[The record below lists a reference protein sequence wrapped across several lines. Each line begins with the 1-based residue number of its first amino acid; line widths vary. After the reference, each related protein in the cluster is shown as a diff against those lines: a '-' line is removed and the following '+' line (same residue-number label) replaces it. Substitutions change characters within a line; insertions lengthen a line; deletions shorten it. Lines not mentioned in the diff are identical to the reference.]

1 MYRTKFNYLI
11 LTISI
16 SVLYFALISP
26 DLLPNVTIPVKD
38 ALIISVF
45 VILTHLSDRLINLIH
60 TKQLEKKILLQH
72 AQMKTIIDNISVSLY
87 LKDLNGNVLL
97 TNQNHSDMLNL
108 KIKDIIGEK
117 SDSFYKNLDNIKKED
132 DKVTA
137 GRKIFR
143 IERLLELKNGQ
154 KGWYKIVKA
163 PVFNEDKEVENI
175 VVLLYNID
183 DEKALE
189 ERKETFVATL
199 THDLKTPTI
208 AQIKAID
215 LLLNQTFGTL
225 NQTQIEF
232 LEQIKNSCQYMYDLI
247 FTVLDTYLYDNG
259 QIKIHPEEFEINKLI
274 DEAVSEV
281 SNLLIEKEQ
290 NINIKSTLGN
300 NNNNNICGDKF
311 QLKRVIIN
319 LLSNAINY
327 GNNKSNIELML
338 IEDEINI
345 ILNIKNKSNYI
356 SDDKILDLYEKFKR
370 KDNIKFHKSGS
381 GLGLYL
387 AKQIIKEHNGDIFA
401 KSNKDEQSCTF
412 GFSLPKKSNFP
423 AQTNQTKV

>member
-1 MYRTKFNYLI
+1 MYRTKFSYII

-60 TKQLEKKILLQH
+60 TKQLEKKILLQY

-154 KGWYKIVKA
+154 KGWYRIVKA
-163 PVFNEDKEVENI
+163 PVYNEDKEVENI
-175 VVLLYNID
+175 
-183 DEKALE
+183 
-189 ERKETFVATL
+189 ERE
-199 THDLKTPTI
+199 D
-208 AQIKAID
+208 
-215 LLLNQTFGTL
+215 
-225 NQTQIEF
+225 
-232 LEQIKNSCQYMYDLI
+232 
-247 FTVLDTYLYDNG
+247 
-259 QIKIHPEEFEINKLI
+259 
-274 DEAVSEV
+274 
-281 SNLLIEKEQ
+281 
-290 NINIKSTLGN
+290 IKSLT
-300 NNNNNICGDKF
+300 KE
-311 QLKRVIIN
+311 
-319 LLSNAINY
+319 S
-327 GNNKSNIELML
+327 M
-338 IEDEINI
+338 
-345 ILNIKNKSNYI
+345 
-356 SDDKILDLYEKFKR
+356 EKMKKGQRDF
-370 KDNIKFHKSGS
+370 
-381 GLGLYL
+381 YL
-387 AKQIIKEHNGDIFA
+387 
-401 KSNKDEQSCTF
+401 
-412 GFSLPKKSNFP
+412 
-423 AQTNQTKV
+423 

>member
-38 ALIISVF
+38 ALIISIF
-45 VILTHLSDRLINLIH
+45 VILTHLSVRLINLIH
-60 TKQLEKKILLQH
+60 TKQLEKKILLQY

-154 KGWYKIVKA
+154 KGWYRIVKA
-163 PVFNEDKEVENI
+163 PVYNEDKEVENI

-300 NNNNNICGDKF
+300 NNICGDKF
-311 QLKRVIIN
+311 QLK
-319 LLSNAINY
+319 
-327 GNNKSNIELML
+327 
-338 IEDEINI
+338 
-345 ILNIKNKSNYI
+345 
-356 SDDKILDLYEKFKR
+356 
-370 KDNIKFHKSGS
+370 
-381 GLGLYL
+381 
-387 AKQIIKEHNGDIFA
+387 
-401 KSNKDEQSCTF
+401 
-412 GFSLPKKSNFP
+412 
-423 AQTNQTKV
+423 

>member
-60 TKQLEKKILLQH
+60 TKQLEKKILLQY

-154 KGWYKIVKA
+154 KGWYRIVKA
-163 PVFNEDKEVENI
+163 PVYNEDKEVENI

-290 NINIKSTLGN
+290 NINIK
-300 NNNNNICGDKF
+300 
-311 QLKRVIIN
+311 RVIIT

-327 GNNKSNIELML
+327 GNNKSNIELTL
-338 IEDEINI
+338 NEDENNI

>member
-1 MYRTKFNYLI
+1 MYRTKFSYII

-26 DLLPNVTIPVKD
+26 ELLPNVTIPVKD
-38 ALIISVF
+38 ALIISIF
-45 VILTHLSDRLINLIH
+45 VILTHLSIRLINLIH

-72 AQMKTIIDNISVSLY
+72 SQMKTIIDNVSVGLY

-132 DKVTA
+132 EKITV

-143 IERLLELKNGQ
+143 IERFLELKNGK
-154 KGWYKIVKA
+154 KGWYRVVKA

-175 VVLLYNID
+175 VVLLHNID

-215 LLLNQTFGTL
+215 LLLNQTFGT
-225 NQTQIEF
+225 
-232 LEQIKNSCQYMYDLI
+232 
-247 FTVLDTYLYDNG
+247 
-259 QIKIHPEEFEINKLI
+259 
-274 DEAVSEV
+274 
-281 SNLLIEKEQ
+281 
-290 NINIKSTLGN
+290 
-300 NNNNNICGDKF
+300 
-311 QLKRVIIN
+311 
-319 LLSNAINY
+319 
-327 GNNKSNIELML
+327 
-338 IEDEINI
+338 
-345 ILNIKNKSNYI
+345 
-356 SDDKILDLYEKFKR
+356 
-370 KDNIKFHKSGS
+370 
-381 GLGLYL
+381 
-387 AKQIIKEHNGDIFA
+387 
-401 KSNKDEQSCTF
+401 
-412 GFSLPKKSNFP
+412 
-423 AQTNQTKV
+423 

>member
-163 PVFNEDKEVENI
+163 PVYNEDKEVENI

-290 NINIKSTLGN
+290 NIT
-300 NNNNNICGDKF
+300 
-311 QLKRVIIN
+311 
-319 LLSNAINY
+319 
-327 GNNKSNIELML
+327 
-338 IEDEINI
+338 
-345 ILNIKNKSNYI
+345 
-356 SDDKILDLYEKFKR
+356 R
-370 KDNIKFHKSGS
+370 KDKYITT
-381 GLGLYL
+381 
-387 AKQIIKEHNGDIFA
+387 
-401 KSNKDEQSCTF
+401 NK
-412 GFSLPKKSNFP
+412 
-423 AQTNQTKV
+423 VM

>member
-1 MYRTKFNYLI
+1 M
-11 LTISI
+11 
-16 SVLYFALISP
+16 
-26 DLLPNVTIPVKD
+26 
-38 ALIISVF
+38 
-45 VILTHLSDRLINLIH
+45 
-60 TKQLEKKILLQH
+60 
-72 AQMKTIIDNISVSLY
+72 
-87 LKDLNGNVLL
+87 
-97 TNQNHSDMLNL
+97 
-108 KIKDIIGEK
+108 
-117 SDSFYKNLDNIKKED
+117 
-132 DKVTA
+132 
-137 GRKIFR
+137 
-143 IERLLELKNGQ
+143 LELKNGQ
-154 KGWYKIVKA
+154 KGWYRIVKA
-163 PVFNEDKEVENI
+163 PVYNEDKEVENI

-300 NNNNNICGDKF
+300 NNNICGDKF

-327 GNNKSNIELML
+327 GNNKSNIELTL
-338 IEDEINI
+338 NEDENNI

-423 AQTNQTKV
+423 ATSNAKV